1 MPPSAT
7 PSPVGAT
14 AGLSYAPLPPEA
26 AEAAAGGYPWA
37 KAVCE
42 YGARGGAD
50 CSDPRNAG
58 DAYNWGYWH
67 GKQFDA
73 ADKWGYEYRNCTS
86 YVAWRLSRAGVNAGL
101 FADLGNASAWIGNV
115 AGEPGVTV
123 NHTASPGAIATWVS
137 SGVGHVAWVDSV
149 RGGHITVSDFNYD
162 GTGVYGKH
170 ALGSTPTG
178 YIHFP

>member
-1 MPPSAT
+1 MSPTAA
-7 PSPVGAT
+7 PSPAGTT
-14 AGLSYAPLPPEA
+14 AGLPPAPPLETADA
-26 AEAAAGGYPWA
+26 ATGGYPWA
-37 KAVCE
+37 RAVCE

-50 CSDPRNAG
+50 CSDPGNAG

-67 GKQFDA
+67 GKKFDA
-73 ADKWGYEYRNCTS
+73 ADGWGYEYRNCTS
-86 YVAWRLSRAGVNAGL
+86 YVAWRLSRAGVIAAL

-123 NHTASPGAIATWVS
+123 NRKASPGAIATWVS

-149 RGGHITVSDFNYD
+149 RGGHITVSDFNYG
-162 GTGVYGKH
+162 GTGTYAEH
-170 ALGSTPTG
+170 PLGSAPTG